1 MNHKLNTLC
10 PLEPLWM
17 GGFNGLM
24 VDDISEPAVISG
36 VHFACDQQSQ
46 PQRRNCETQPLGEK
60 GLSYAESFLAE
71 GASGVPFS
79 GALELTADYRN
90 SDSEGIE
97 RS

>member
-1 MNHKLNTLC
+1 M
-10 PLEPLWM
+10 
-17 GGFNGLM
+17 
-24 VDDISEPAVISG
+24 
-36 VHFACDQQSQ
+36 AC
-46 PQRRNCETQPLGEK
+46 R
-60 GLSYAESFLAE
+60 ESFLAE

>member
-1 MNHKLNTLC
+1 
-10 PLEPLWM
+10 M

-60 GLSYAESFLAE
+60 GLSYSAVMACRESFLSE

>member
-1 MNHKLNTLC
+1 
-10 PLEPLWM
+10 M

-60 GLSYAESFLAE
+60 GLSYAAVMANRRYWRLTRLLP
-71 GASGVPFS
+71 VPPH
-79 GALELTADYRN
+79 GL
-90 SDSEGIE
+90 
-97 RS
+97 